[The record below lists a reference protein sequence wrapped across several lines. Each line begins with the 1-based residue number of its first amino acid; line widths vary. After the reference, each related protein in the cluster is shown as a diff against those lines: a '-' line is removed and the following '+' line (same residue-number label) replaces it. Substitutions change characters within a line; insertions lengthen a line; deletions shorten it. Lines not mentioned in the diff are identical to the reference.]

1 MLGDFAENYQIL
13 IQDEVQGYHWN
24 SQQCTVHPVMIYF
37 RPQESSEKL
46 PHSPLCFISD
56 MCNTSQM
63 AVLGSTKTKNTS
75 STYAIT
81 KNISSRMRVEYFFAT
96 SYGKSPCGGIGGTD
110 LYLKAEVEKNIE
122 GCKVIL
128 SLLMQRVDKLSA
140 NKIIQKLN
148 KKIQSL
154 GINAINNDNI
164 SINDIGRKGLH
175 LNMKGINKLGSN
187 IAAKLKSI

>member
-1 MLGDFAENYQIL
+1 MQ
-13 IQDEVQGYHWN
+13 
-24 SQQCTVHPVMIYF
+24 YF
-37 RPQESSEKL
+37 SDGCGGQYKNKKHFL
-46 PHSPLCFISD
+46 NLCHH
-56 MCNTSQM
+56 
-63 AVLGSTKTKNTS
+63 K
-75 STYAIT
+75 
-81 KNISSRMRVEYFFAT
+81 EYFKSNVSGIFFAT
-96 SYGKSPCGGIGGTD
+96 SYGKSPCDGIGGTD
-110 LYLKAEVEKNIE
+110 PYLKAEVEKNIE

-175 LNMKGINKLGSN
+175 LNMKGINKLVSN
-187 IAAKLKSI
+187 IAAKVKSI